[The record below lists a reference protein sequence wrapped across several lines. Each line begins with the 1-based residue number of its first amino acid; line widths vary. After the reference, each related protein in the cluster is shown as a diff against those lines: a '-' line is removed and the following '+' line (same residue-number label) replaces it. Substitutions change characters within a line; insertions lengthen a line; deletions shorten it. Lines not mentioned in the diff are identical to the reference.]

1 MVMSYLVLAT
11 DYDGT
16 LATEGEV
23 ESETL
28 AALERWRA
36 ADRKLVLITGRRL
49 DDWLS
54 FFSYPHLFDWVVAE
68 NGAVLYQPPSQ
79 QVMLLAA
86 PPPVAFIERLRDRIS
101 AGSQMD
107 GASDSGEFQHL
118 LQRNE
123 LVPVSVGRVIVAT
136 WQPYDQATIEVIQ
149 ELGLDLQ
156 VILNKGAVM
165 VLPNGVDKASGLQ
178 AVLQQLN
185 VTPEQTV
192 GVGDAE
198 NDSSFLDLCGFSV
211 AVANALPSLKAQV
224 DWVTPSSR
232 GAGVVE
238 LISRL
243 L

>member
-1 MVMSYLVLAT
+1 MSYLVLAT

-16 LATEGEV
+16 LANEGEV
-23 ESETL
+23 EPETL

-54 FFSYPHLFDWVVAE
+54 FFSHPHLFDWVVAE

-86 PPPVAFIERLRDRIS
+86 PPPVAFIERLRNRIRS
-101 AGSQMD
+101 GSQMD

-118 LQRNE
+118 LKRDE
-123 LVPVSVGRVIVAT
+123 LEPVSVGRVIVAT

-178 AVLQQLN
+178 AVLQELN

-198 NDSSFLDLCGFSV
+198 NDSSFLDLCGFSA

-238 LISRL
+238 LITRL